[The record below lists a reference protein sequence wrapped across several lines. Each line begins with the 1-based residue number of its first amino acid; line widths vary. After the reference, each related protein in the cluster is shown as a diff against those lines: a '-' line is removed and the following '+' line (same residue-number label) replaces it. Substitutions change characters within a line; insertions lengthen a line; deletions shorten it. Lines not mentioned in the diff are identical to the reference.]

1 MGLPFQLAPITGI
14 ILTSISIIIVTIIAI
29 IIIVNVVVII
39 ITIIIVIIT
48 VIFSTYG
55 LVNIWSLLGPSCGL
69 FGTRKS
75 PLNLVQLICSSMS
88 GQARCAGFGAPLLA
102 RRYGSGLGGYMQVG
116 RI

>member
-1 MGLPFQLAPITGI
+1 MGLPFQSAPITDI
-14 ILTSISIIIVTIIAI
+14 IFTDITIIIVTIITI
-29 IIIVNVVVII
+29 ITIVNVVII
-39 ITIIIVIIT
+39 IIIIVIIT
-48 VIFSTYG
+48 VMLSTYG

-75 PLNLVQLICSSMS
+75 PQNLVQLICSSMS

-102 RRYGSGLGGYMQVG
+102 RRYGSGLGGFMQVG